1 MKEIKLL
8 MLINM
13 LCSSAVM
20 VFVAIIAPIIRELS
34 MQEWHAGLTVSL
46 AGVFWVLLSRFWG
59 RKSDIIGRKKI
70 LMVGVFG
77 VGIFYLLLAIYV
89 NLALEIS
96 FGVLVSLLVL
106 VTTRTM
112 IGAFY
117 AAITPVSNALIAD
130 KVEPA
135 KRTPYIAKLGAAN
148 GIGMVLGP
156 TIGALLAGFG
166 LAAPLYVFAVLPF
179 LGLFA
184 LWAFLDDEKSTASEQ
199 DLPIKIFDA
208 RLRLPMLTIFIAM
221 VAVMSSQ
228 VNMGFYAM
236 DRLGLSTLEAAKL
249 TGYGLAAVSGV
260 FIVSQIFVSKI
271 QASPT
276 ALLRWGAALGVLDY
290 TLVCLMN
297 SEFVL
302 ILGFCIGGFGLGL
315 IFPSAN
321 VMAVNFVNKH
331 EQGMAAG
338 TVSAA
343 QGLGSAIAP
352 IASTAI
358 YAASPVL
365 PFVIVV
371 VGFAVVIVA
380 SALLKERGKVRSWGA

>member
-8 MLINM
+8 MLINV

-20 VFVAIIAPIIRELS
+20 VFVAIIAPIIRELG

-184 LWAFLDDEKSTASEQ
+184 LWAFLDDEKGTASEQ
-199 DLPIKIFDA
+199 NLPIKIFDA
-208 RLRLPMLTIFIAM
+208 RLRLPMLAIFIAM

-249 TGYGLAAVSGV
+249 TGYGLAAVGGV

-276 ALLRWGAALGVLDY
+276 ALLRWGAALGVLGY

-331 EQGMAAG
+331 EQGIAAG

-380 SALLKERGKVRSWGA
+380 SALLKGGVR

>member
-1 MKEIKLL
+1 
-8 MLINM
+8 
-13 LCSSAVM
+13 
-20 VFVAIIAPIIRELS
+20 
-34 MQEWHAGLTVSL
+34 
-46 AGVFWVLLSRFWG
+46 
-59 RKSDIIGRKKI
+59 
-70 LMVGVFG
+70 
-77 VGIFYLLLAIYV
+77 
-89 NLALEIS
+89 
-96 FGVLVSLLVL
+96 
-106 VTTRTM
+106 
-112 IGAFY
+112 
-117 AAITPVSNALIAD
+117 
-130 KVEPA
+130 
-135 KRTPYIAKLGAAN
+135 
-148 GIGMVLGP
+148 MVLGP

-184 LWAFLDDEKSTASEQ
+184 LWAFLDDGKGTASEQ
-199 DLPIKIFDA
+199 DLLIKIFDA
-208 RLRLPMLTIFIAM
+208 RLRLPMLT
-221 VAVMSSQ
+221 AV
-228 VNMGFYAM
+228 G
-236 DRLGLSTLEAAKL
+236 
-249 TGYGLAAVSGV
+249 GV

-276 ALLRWGAALGVLDY
+276 ALLRWGAALGVLGY

-352 IASTAI
+352 
-358 YAASPVL
+358 
-365 PFVIVV
+365 PFTRRAP
-371 VGFAVVIVA
+371 FCRL
-380 SALLKERGKVRSWGA
+380 SSSLWALRW

>member
-1 MKEIKLL
+1 
-8 MLINM
+8 
-13 LCSSAVM
+13 
-20 VFVAIIAPIIRELS
+20 
-34 MQEWHAGLTVSL
+34 
-46 AGVFWVLLSRFWG
+46 
-59 RKSDIIGRKKI
+59 
-70 LMVGVFG
+70 
-77 VGIFYLLLAIYV
+77 
-89 NLALEIS
+89 
-96 FGVLVSLLVL
+96 
-106 VTTRTM
+106 
-112 IGAFY
+112 
-117 AAITPVSNALIAD
+117 
-130 KVEPA
+130 
-135 KRTPYIAKLGAAN
+135 
-148 GIGMVLGP
+148 MVLGP

-184 LWAFLDDEKSTASEQ
+184 LWAFLDDGKGTACEQ
-199 DLPIKIFDA
+199 DLLIKIFDA

-249 TGYGLAAVSGV
+249 TGYGLAAVGGV

-276 ALLRWGAALGVLDY
+276 ALLRWGAALGVLGY

-352 IASTAI
+352 
-358 YAASPVL
+358 
-365 PFVIVV
+365 PFTRRAP
-371 VGFAVVIVA
+371 FCRL
-380 SALLKERGKVRSWGA
+380 SSSLWALRW